1 MFAIHGKHLETAQV
15 LLDAGADTRV
25 VNEAGRTAE
34 ELASR
39 FDQVL
44 QLTVR
49 RAGLKTIS
57 GITGEQE
64 REKPIF

>member
-1 MFAIHGKHLETAQV
+1 MRLIRTTRKVTWA
-15 LLDAGADTRV
+15 DAYGADTRV